1 MSNHAAENVGI
12 VAGKVAAYGGSGG
25 AVVAGLTLNELGVI
39 VGIFVAVVGLVL
51 GQIWSWRKDR
61 REARELAMRM
71 RRDFGSN
78 WDQLP

>member
-1 MSNHAAENVGI
+1 MSNHAVENAGI
-12 VAGKVAAYGGSGG
+12 VAGKVAAYGGAGG
-25 AVVAGLTLNELGVI
+25 AVVSGLTLNELGVI

-61 REARELAMRM
+61 RETREQEMRM

-78 WDQLP
+78 WDQL

>member
-1 MSNHAAENVGI
+1 MSNHAVENAGI
-12 VAGKVAAYGGSGG
+12 VASKVAAYGGAGG

-61 REARELAMRM
+61 RETREQEIRM
-71 RRDFGSN
+71 RSEFGSEWN
-78 WDQLP
+78 KL

>member
-1 MSNHAAENVGI
+1 MSNHAAENAGI
-12 VAGKVAAYGGSGG
+12 VASKVSAYGGAAG
-25 AVVAGLTLNELGVI
+25 AVFFGLTLNELGVI

-61 REARELAMRM
+61 RESREQAARM

-78 WDQLP
+78 WDKL

>member
-1 MSNHAAENVGI
+1 MSNHAVENAGI
-12 VAGKVAAYGGSGG
+12 VASKVAAYGGASG

-39 VGIFVAVVGLVL
+39 VGIFVGLTGLIL

-61 REARELAMRM
+61 REAREQQLRM

-78 WDQLP
+78 WSDL